1 VNMMTQNLDIRVFQ
15 TLYTDARFAS
25 LFNTVDRLH
34 DVVSEGKLEQVTN
47 LSTDEVI
54 GWLKD
59 IAYTVNET
67 IRELE
72 QTEAETAEHDTGEFD
87 MNYAVRYDFDE

>member
-1 VNMMTQNLDIRVFQ
+1 MLTNSLDIRVFQ
-15 TLYTDARFAS
+15 TLFTDDRFHS
-25 LFNTVDRLH
+25 LFRTVDRLH

-47 LSTDEVI
+47 LSRDEVI

-59 IAYTVNET
+59 IAYTVSET

-72 QTEAETAEHDTGEFD
+72 DSEDGQTKP
-87 MNYAVRYDFDE
+87 VDEVLQFLNL

>member
-1 VNMMTQNLDIRVFQ
+1 MMSNSLDIRVFQ
-15 TLYTDARFAS
+15 TLFTDDRFAS
-25 LFNTVDRLH
+25 LFRTVDRLH
-34 DVVSEGKLEQVTN
+34 DVASEGKLAQVTN
-47 LSTDEVI
+47 LPREEVI

-72 QTEAETAEHDTGEFD
+72 EHDQHNQPDQG
-87 MNYAVRYDFDE
+87 NPYINW

>member
-1 VNMMTQNLDIRVFQ
+1 MLTNNLDIRVFQ
-15 TLYTDARFAS
+15 TLFTEDRFAS
-25 LFNTVDRLH
+25 IFRAVDRLH
-34 DVVSEGKLEQVTN
+34 DVASEGKLEQVTN
-47 LSTDEVI
+47 LSPDEVI

-72 QTEAETAEHDTGEFD
+72 DDGPKQSLAEQFPFL
-87 MNYAVRYDFDE
+87 NV

>member
-1 VNMMTQNLDIRVFQ
+1 MLTNSLDIRVFQ
-15 TLYTDARFAS
+15 TLFTDDRFHS
-25 LFNTVDRLH
+25 LFRTVDRLH

-47 LSTDEVI
+47 LSRDEVI

-59 IAYTVNET
+59 IAYTVSET

-72 QTEAETAEHDTGEFD
+72 ESEDGQVKQPEEVIQFL
-87 MNYAVRYDFDE
+87 NL

>member
-1 VNMMTQNLDIRVFQ
+1 MLTNSLDIRVFQ
-15 TLYTDARFAS
+15 TLFTDDRFHS
-25 LFNTVDRLH
+25 LFRTVDRLH

-47 LSTDEVI
+47 LSRDEVI

-59 IAYTVNET
+59 IAYTVSET

-72 QTEAETAEHDTGEFD
+72 EGED
-87 MNYAVRYDFDE
+87 GHVKQPEEVIQLLNL

>member
-1 VNMMTQNLDIRVFQ
+1 MLTNNLDIRVFQ
-15 TLYTDARFAS
+15 TLFTEDRFAS
-25 LFNTVDRLH
+25 IFRTVDRLH
-34 DVVSEGKLEQVTN
+34 DVASEGKLEQVTN
-47 LSTDEVI
+47 LSPDEVI

-72 QTEAETAEHDTGEFD
+72 NDDPKPSLAEQFPFL
-87 MNYAVRYDFDE
+87 NV